1 VNPVRSLLLAGS
13 ESEWLRRQA
22 MQRTFVR
29 RAVSRFMPGETLDD
43 AIAAAEALRSQ
54 RLSSLLTQLGEN
66 VRSAAQAR
74 GVADH
79 YLEVVRRIREADLDG
94 EVSVKLTQLGLDV
107 SEAEATDNLARIADC
122 ARGLRGRLWVDM
134 ESSVYTE
141 RTFEVFRAVRA
152 RYPRLG
158 IAVQAYLHRSAGDV
172 DLLIAEGAA
181 VRLVKGAYRESSR
194 IAMRR
199 KADVDEN
206 FFRLAVRMLEPDSR
220 RKGAWL
226 AAGTHDPRLIA
237 RIEEHARV
245 AAVPADE
252 FEFAMLYG
260 IRRPEQLRLAS
271 AGYRCRVLVSYGAHW
286 FPWYM
291 RRLAERPA
299 NLLFALRGI
308 AGR

>member
-1 VNPVRSLLLAGS
+1 MNPVRSLLLAGS

-43 AIAAAEALRSQ
+43 ALVAAQKLRGQ

-134 ESSVYTE
+134 
-141 RTFEVFRAVRA
+141 
-152 RYPRLG
+152 
-158 IAVQAYLHRSAGDV
+158 
-172 DLLIAEGAA
+172 
-181 VRLVKGAYRESSR
+181 
-194 IAMRR
+194 
-199 KADVDEN
+199 
-206 FFRLAVRMLEPDSR
+206 
-220 RKGAWL
+220 
-226 AAGTHDPRLIA
+226 
-237 RIEEHARV
+237 
-245 AAVPADE
+245 
-252 FEFAMLYG
+252 
-260 IRRPEQLRLAS
+260 
-271 AGYRCRVLVSYGAHW
+271 
-286 FPWYM
+286 
-291 RRLAERPA
+291 
-299 NLLFALRGI
+299 
-308 AGR
+308 